1 MTMEQA
7 EALAALLGNLAQKIR
22 KQMAPDAGTV
32 SAVATLV
39 ESFQRD
45 LGGGHAG

>member
-7 EALAALLGNLAQKIR
+7 AALAALLEHLAQKIR
-22 KQMAPDAGTV
+22 AQMAPDAGTV

-39 ESFQRD
+39 ESFERD
-45 LGGGHAG
+45 SVSTTR